1 MNNEL
6 LSLGDFLSIL
16 EIFLTLIV
24 SFVGA
29 AVHEFIFTPGK
40 TSILRNA
47 HVWATVSVDFIICYS
62 INPYIVSLNPR
73 LILLPPLIIGLLGNE
88 LAIRMGT
95 IKGSTSMIEYI
106 LGWFNIKRNTT
117 EEETTGV
124 IDEPGVIHEES
135 KKQIKQEEDEEP
147 EVIENN
153 HTINLDSETITLDDN
168 VNANIDKFF
177 SDKAVSLKYDL
188 DNMDNIVHFTLNE
201 LSDILI
207 EYYSNQDTKE
217 FLSNYYSMKLKIKN
231 IIQTINHY
239 RFIPIT
245 TSIKYAEIIKKEMEM
260 DNIYNKIT
268 QTDRYDDKKGNK

>member
-6 LSLGDFLSIL
+6 LSVSDFLSIL

-24 SFVGA
+24 AFVGA
-29 AVHEFIFTPGK
+29 AVHEYVFTPGETK
-40 TSILRNA
+40 LIKNA

-117 EEETTGV
+117 EDETTGV
-124 IDEPGVIHEES
+124 IDEPGIIHEEH
-135 KKQIKQEEDEEP
+135 KKQYHESHKEDDQA
-147 EVIENN
+147 
-153 HTINLDSETITLDDN
+153 INLDAQTIVVDDN
-168 VNANIDKFF
+168 IQNNIEKFYTN
-177 SDKAVSLKYDL
+177 KEISLQTDL

-201 LSDILI
+201 VSDILI
-207 EYYSNQDTKE
+207 EYYSTKNAKE
-217 FLSNYYSMKLKIKN
+217 FLTNYYSMKLKIKN
-231 IIQTINHY
+231 IIQSMTSY

-245 TSIKYAEIIKKEMEM
+245 TSIKYAEILKKEIEM
-260 DNIYNKIT
+260 DSIYNKIT
-268 QTDRYDDKKGNK
+268 QTVMDDNMCNEP